1 MTIGYLE
8 SYALS
13 TVPSVVEWIR
23 LDQVSRSSFQF
34 ICYYNKNAL
43 SGGESRLLGDKF
55 GLGQN
60 TDPWSTDPTPPPPLL
75 NYPLLN
81 PLEIK
86 NYVRVN

>member
-1 MTIGYLE
+1 MGYLE

-23 LDQVSRSSFQF
+23 LDQVSGSSFQF

-43 SGGESRLLGDKF
+43 SGGESRWLRDKF
-55 GLGQN
+55 ALGQN

>member
-23 LDQVSRSSFQF
+23 LDQVSGSSFQF

-60 TDPWSTDPTPPPPLL
+60 TDPWSTDSRPLL